1 MHKKEF
7 LNILR
12 DNYEK
17 KRIIIKSRLNE
28 FKNIGY
34 GSANPELFEELTF
47 CILAGGTSAAMALN
61 SVCALSGILLYGD
74 YNQIKAS
81 LKGYYRYPNM
91 RAYHI
96 VYTREY
102 LRYKHDFLIRELLDS
117 FEDKMELRRYLALN
131 KNIMGIG
138 FKEASHFLRNV
149 GFSGFTIL
157 DKHIVEFMFQLKL
170 ISKNVIP
177 STEKSYLGMEEKLKK
192 FSEEIKISIDELD
205 LLLWSEKTGK
215 ILK

>member
-1 MHKKEF
+1 MYKEDF

-12 DNYEK
+12 ESYKK
-17 KRIIIKSRLNE
+17 KRPVIKSRLDE
-28 FKNIGY
+28 FKNIRNAAG
-34 GSANPELFEELTF
+34 NPELFRELTF
-47 CILAGGTSAAMALN
+47 CILAAGTSARMAIN
-61 SVCALSGILLYGD
+61 SVTALSDILLYGD

-81 LKGYYRYPNM
+81 LKGYYRYPNL

-102 LRYKHDFLIRELLDS
+102 LKHDHNFLIREVLNS

-149 GFSGFTIL
+149 GFGGFAIL
-157 DKHIVEFMFQLKL
+157 DKHIVSIMFQLKL
-170 ISKNVIP
+170 ISKDVIP
-177 STEKSYLGMEEKLKK
+177 STQKLYLDMEAKLKK
-192 FSEEIKISIDELD
+192 FSEDINISLDELD
-205 LLLWSEKTGK
+205 LLLWSQKTGE

>member
-1 MHKKEF
+1 MYKEEF

-12 DNYEK
+12 ESYKK
-17 KRIIIKSRLNE
+17 KRPVIKSRLDE
-28 FKNIGY
+28 FKGIRNAAG
-34 GSANPELFEELTF
+34 NPELFRELTF
-47 CILAGGTSAAMALN
+47 CILAAGTSARMAIK
-61 SVCALSGILLYGD
+61 SVTALSDILLYGD

-81 LKGYYRYPNM
+81 LKGYYRYPNL
-91 RAYHI
+91 RSYHI

-102 LRYKHDFLIRELLDS
+102 LKHDHNFLIREVLNS

-149 GFSGFTIL
+149 GFSGFAIL
-157 DKHIVEFMFQLKL
+157 DKHIVSIMFLLNL
-170 ISKNVIP
+170 ISKDVIP
-177 STEKSYLGMEEKLKK
+177 STQKSYLDMEAILKK
-192 FSEEIKISIDELD
+192 FSEDINISLDELD
-205 LLLWSEKTGK
+205 LLLWSQKTGE